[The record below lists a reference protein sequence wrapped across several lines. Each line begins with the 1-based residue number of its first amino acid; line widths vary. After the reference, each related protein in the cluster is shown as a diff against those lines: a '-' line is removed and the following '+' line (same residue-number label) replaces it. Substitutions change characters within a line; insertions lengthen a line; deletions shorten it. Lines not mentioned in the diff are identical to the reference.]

1 MSRSLRRGTL
11 AASAIAFSIASLAA
25 CGAGNDAQ
33 TLGVRPDNA
42 ATSIGDITVQNANV
56 VTQPEASDEGPAIVT
71 AKVFNNGR
79 SRQTLDAITLPD
91 SGATVKITPAEGKG
105 PLTIPAGGSVLIGGA
120 GNASAVIESGDE
132 GARNGDAQRVVFQFS
147 DTGDVALDAFVVPAT
162 GPFTDFGPSALPSP
176 TAGGS
181 EQPGGS
187 PSESPSGAAA
197 EGASGAPSDGE
208 TDGPA
213 DGGTDEESGAPGG
226 NADEEGTVEGADEG
240 TEQDDTPATD
250 AASASSDT
258 EH

>member
-25 CGAGNDAQ
+25 CGAGIDAQ

-42 ATSIGDITVQNANV
+42 ATSIGDITVQNATV
-56 VTQPEASDEGPAIVT
+56 VTQPKATDDGPAIVT

-79 SRQTLDAITLPD
+79 TQQTLDAITLPD
-91 SGATVKITPAEGKG
+91 SGATVKITPAKGKG
-105 PLTIPAGGSVLIGGA
+105 PLTVPANGSVLIGGE

-132 GARNGDAQRVVFQFS
+132 GARNGDVQRVVFQFS

-162 GPFTDFGPSALPSP
+162 GPFTDFGPSALPTPQGEES
-176 TAGGS
+176 A
-181 EQPGGS
+181 QPGS
-187 PSESPSGAAA
+187 PSETPSGGAGD
-197 EGASGAPSDGE
+197 GASGSPSDGE

-213 DGGTDEESGAPGG
+213 DGETDEETGAPGG
-226 NADEEGTVEGADEG
+226 NAEEGTVEGADEG
-240 TEQDDTPATD
+240 TDQEDTPATD
-250 AASASSDT
+250 AASASTNT